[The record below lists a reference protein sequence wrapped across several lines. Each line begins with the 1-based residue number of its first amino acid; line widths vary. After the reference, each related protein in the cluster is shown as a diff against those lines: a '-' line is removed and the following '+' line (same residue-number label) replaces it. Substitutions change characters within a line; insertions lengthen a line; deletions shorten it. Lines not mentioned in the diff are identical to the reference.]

1 MSYIPKHAKPVS
13 SREGKDGAHHTL
25 GLIETSAG
33 RHSAPSGKPRQAPRA
48 GAPQGKIA
56 V

>member
-1 MSYIPKHAKPVS
+1 MSYIPKHAKTVS
-13 SREGKDGAHHTL
+13 SRDGKDGARSL
-25 GLIETSAG
+25 RLIETSAG

-48 GAPQGKIA
+48 EAPQGRIA

>member
-13 SREGKDGAHHTL
+13 SREGKDGAHHTP
-25 GLIETSAG
+25 GLTGTSAG

-48 GAPQGKIA
+48 KAPRRKIA
-56 V
+56 A